1 MVLNRIAVF
10 ASSSNTIDS
19 QFIIS
24 AVELGKAFV
33 KHDKELVFG
42 GANVGL
48 MRHLADVILDGNK
61 NVIGVMPEVLVNK
74 GVQYTNASQFY
85 ITKDMRSRKAKM
97 EELSDAFIA
106 LPGGFGT
113 LEELMEIITAK
124 QLGLHNKPVA
134 ILNTRNFYDCLL
146 DQFDT
151 FYNLNFSKNA
161 YRDLYF
167 VSESVE
173 EIFDYFSS
181 YVPPE
186 AVQKWT

>member
-1 MVLNRIAVF
+1 MNINRIAVF
-10 ASSSNTIDS
+10 ASSSNTIDPH
-19 QFIIS
+19 FILS
-24 AVELGKAFV
+24 ATELGKAFV
-33 KHDKELVFG
+33 LHNKELVFG

-48 MRHLADVILDGNK
+48 MRHLADTILDGNK

-74 GVQYTNASQFY
+74 GIGYTNASQFY

-113 LEELMEIITAK
+113 LEELMEIITSK
-124 QLGLHNKPVA
+124 QLGLHKKPIA
-134 ILNTRNFYDCLL
+134 ILNTHNFYDSLL

-151 FYNLNFSKNA
+151 FYNLNFSRSA

-167 VSESVE
+167 VSESVH
-173 EIFDYFSS
+173 EIFDYFAS
-181 YVPPE
+181 YIPPKE
-186 AVQKWT
+186 IHKWT